1 MEEINTMNSTLS
13 KRIKFHNLMGED
25 LYYKPREYKKS
36 TKKEQKTF
44 SVKKFN
50 FFWKY
55 NPGLFDSQDSEAD
68 ENTNSNSR
76 CRPKTTSRAGAKKKS
91 KRGRKK
97 KSLRKKQD
105 DEDFV
110 ITHMSNKKF
119 HSQEL
124 LGNRLQFRS
133 KRLNKMMMSRQNEI
147 NTRDQATFHDYLK
160 INDALNAKL
169 LGGNGLIVSQAQR
182 IPRPSQMV
190 SMLPRTLNLN
200 GQMTTPGRSISQNLQ
215 LNSLSQ
221 SNRIANRREP
231 QRPSRQQEIDF
242 SQTSFK
248 KLIPRANE
256 NRQINSD
263 MADSDKSFAEERKTS
278 KKPQSF
284 KTPKNTL
291 PDGFKRECDGGVGM
305 PHSQQYYAQE
315 NRETIKKPG
324 LLGHHYITNPIVSPG
339 GANNRPQLFNT
350 QKDNNEVM
358 PIFSPIGIYKRE
370 NLNKFL
376 ERMTPNRDRLQNFDF
391 MTPKNEFMMPDQ
403 REPGNKQCAWNL
415 PKAET
420 PIKPMQEFDTASKKY
435 TSKIFKFLNND
446 NLMKTPNTPLGKGM
460 SMESPERQF
469 LKNLVDIEKMREI
482 SALLEGERSGNAFGK
497 DGAIMASEEVK
508 NALKDVVKEGEIDL
522 NMLAAMQSSRVRNWI
537 DSSIRGCESQST
549 QILRKMSAQ
558 KSHTNLFP
566 EQDLEERTQNRP
578 VKRRDMTDDLQRI
591 GELTSERSHS
601 TIQDLV
607 KTDKLEGAVES
618 LGQRACFQKEL
629 RSLIFPEPKL
639 GGSEMKNFVPSLSAS
654 IHKMS
659 EKMIQPVV
667 LGSGHVRQRGIH
679 YKLSIGT

>member
-1 MEEINTMNSTLS
+1 MNSALS

-55 NPGLFDSQDSEAD
+55 NPGLFDSQDSDID
-68 ENTNSNSR
+68 ENTNSNPR
-76 CRPKTTSRAGAKKKS
+76 CKKKTTSKAGAKKKG

-119 HSQEL
+119 HSQEI

-133 KRLNKMMMSRQNEI
+133 KRLNKLMMSRQNDI
-147 NTRDQATFHDYLK
+147 CVRDQAAFHEYLK
-160 INDALNAKL
+160 VNGALNAKL

-190 SMLPRTLNLN
+190 SMPPHSLNP
-200 GQMTTPGRSISQNLQ
+200 GAQMTTPGRSISQNLPLHSRSH
-215 LNSLSQ
+215 LNGNTNQ
-221 SNRIANRREP
+221 REQ

-242 SQTSFK
+242 SRTSFK
-248 KLIPRANE
+248 KLIPRAND
-256 NRQINSD
+256 NRQVNSD

-291 PDGFKRECDGGVGM
+291 PDGCKRECDGGVGM
-305 PHSQQYYAQE
+305 PRSQQYYAQE

-324 LLGHHYITNPIVSPG
+324 LFGHHYTTNPIVSPG
-339 GANNRPQLFNT
+339 GTNSRPQLFNT
-350 QKDNNEVM
+350 QKDNNQVM
-358 PIFSPIGIYKRE
+358 PIFSPIGIQKRE

-376 ERMTPNRDRLQNFDF
+376 ERMTPNRDRLQNLDF

-403 REPGNKQCAWNL
+403 REPGSKQCGWNQ
-415 PKAET
+415 PKADT
-420 PIKPMQEFDTASKKY
+420 PIKPMQEFATTSKKY
-435 TSKIFKFLNND
+435 NSKNFKFLNNE
-446 NLMKTPNTPLGKGM
+446 NLTKTLNTSMDKGM
-460 SMESPERQF
+460 AMESPERQF
-469 LKNLVDIEKMREI
+469 LKSLVDFEKMREI
-482 SALLEGERSGNAFGK
+482 SALLEGERGGSGLGK
-497 DGAIMASEEVK
+497 DGAIKASEEMK
-508 NALKDVVKEGEIDL
+508 HALKDIVKEGEIDL
-522 NMLAAMQSSRVRNWI
+522 NMLTAMQSSRVRNWI

-566 EQDLEERTQNRP
+566 EQDAEERTQSRP
-578 VKRRDMTDDLQRI
+578 AKRGDITDDLQRI
-591 GELTSERSHS
+591 GELTNERSPS
-601 TIQDLV
+601 PTRDLV
-607 KTDKLEGAVES
+607 KTDNLEGVMES

-639 GGSEMKNFVPSLSAS
+639 GDSEMKNAVPSLSAS

-659 EKMIQPVV
+659 EKMIQPMV
-667 LGSGHVRQRGIH
+667 LGSGHGRQRGIH
-679 YKLSIGT
+679 YKLAKGT